1 MVTKTLRLVYLHSF
15 TVQEDVGRHWKIEI
29 GDIAWEEDLIWFNFV
44 QSLQT
49 SAPRVTFLKVRH
61 LGELVESCE
70 YMLNIYWEI
79 PA

>member
-1 MVTKTLRLVYLHSF
+1 MVTKTLRFVYLQSLP
-15 TVQEDVGRHWKIEI
+15 VQEDVGRHWKIEI
-29 GDIAWEEDLIWFNFV
+29 DAIAWEEDLIWFNFV

-49 SAPRVTFLKVRH
+49 SAPRVIFRKVRH